1 MQLQVSSPEPM
12 QGGGGPSEVGEGAGQ
27 YLSIERLKRQYYDYL
42 GVKEQEVEE
51 AREARRYYHGDQWT
65 DAELAVLQRRKQ
77 PPVTK
82 NYIVRKINGVVGLVE
97 RLRQD
102 PKAYPRTPQHQA
114 GADVATA
121 VMRYCLDTND
131 WKSKST
137 RNARLGA
144 IDGIAGI
151 EFDLETGDHGD
162 PDLGIHI
169 VYCDTFFYDPRSF
182 DEGFT

>member
-1 MQLQVSSPEPM
+1 VDK
-12 QGGGGPSEVGEGAGQ
+12 
-27 YLSIERLKRQYYDYL
+27 LKKQYYDYL
-42 GVKEQEVEE
+42 GAKTAEIEE
-51 AREARRYYHGDQWT
+51 ARQSRHYYHGDQWT
-65 DAELAVLQRRKQ
+65 EAEIAVLQRRKQ
-77 PPVTK
+77 PVVTS
-82 NYIVRKINGVVGLVE
+82 NRIERKINAVVGIVE
-97 RLRQD
+97 KLRQD
-102 PKAYPRTPQHQA
+102 PKAYARTPQHEQ

-144 IDGIAGI
+144 IDGIAGV

-169 VYCDTFFYDPRSF
+169 VYADTFFYDPRSF
-182 DEGFT
+182 DEGFTDARYMGIAKWIDVDQAKELIPSKAV